1 MTYVTIIKDIALTIS
16 PLLLAAATGA
26 VGKGAQ
32 YALHAVSGIRNKNVR
47 DGLDWAIVLAENL
60 AKRAVVA
67 ANQTTV
73 NNLKRSG
80 TFTGTEAHNVFESVL
95 ASVAADLGDKA
106 RAILEKEVPD
116 LPSFLSTLIES
127 AVAIAPNRLSVA
139 SKPSQTARKS

>member
-1 MTYVTIIKDIALTIS
+1 MTYVTIIKDIVLTIS
-16 PLLLAAATGA
+16 PLLVAAATGA

-32 YALHAVSGIRNKNVR
+32 YALHAVSGIRNKNLR

-60 AKRAVVA
+60 ANRAVVA

-80 TFTGTEAHNVFESVL
+80 TFTGTEAHNVFQSVL

-106 RAILEKEVPD
+106 RTILENEVPD
-116 LPSFLSTLIES
+116 LPAFLGTLIEN
-127 AVAIAPNRLSVA
+127 AVAIAPNKLSVA
-139 SKPSQTARKS
+139 SKSPTTA